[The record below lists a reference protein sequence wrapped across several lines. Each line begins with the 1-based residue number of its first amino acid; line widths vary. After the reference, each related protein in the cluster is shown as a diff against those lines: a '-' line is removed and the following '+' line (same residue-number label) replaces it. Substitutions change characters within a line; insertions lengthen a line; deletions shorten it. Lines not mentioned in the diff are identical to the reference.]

1 MLTPCNPCICT
12 GASCE
17 QCMFGYQSAET
28 NHTQMKQIMELVDR
42 GEKPNGY
49 LLAQRYKNYHN
60 NWKKQMEGLD
70 E

>member
-28 NHTQMKQIMELVDR
+28 KHKRMKQIIELVDR

-49 LLAQRYKNYHN
+49 LLAQRYKNYHH
-60 NWKKQMEGLD
+60 NWEEQMEGLD

>member
-1 MLTPCNPCICT
+1 MLTPCKPCICT

-28 NHTQMKQIMELVDR
+28 KHKRMKQIIELVDR

-49 LLAQRYKNYHN
+49 LLAQRYKNYHP
-60 NWKKQMEGLD
+60 NWEKQMEGLD